1 MTYKPGRYAVDDV
14 LHIDGT
20 AAANP
25 HSQLIIV
32 STATKRQRFQ
42 MKTFFLDQ
50 ILIVTV
56 VPHNLLS
63 DEGLIFFYGAEVV
76 TAPQYQRLTDTP
88 FQMSVGTF
96 NRAIFVAPTGI
107 IVYALHSVVLTESSI
122 TLSQLAASIFALLF
136 PCCPQAVR
144 FMFYRHSAQ
153 LSEGFLQTFSQ
164 SREALTTQHNPHP
177 APVAPFQTEVIQ
189 LMRQQLTGACCLTS

>member
-1 MTYKPGRYAVDDV
+1 MCFTLMV
-14 LHIDGT
+14 LLRLT
-20 AAANP
+20 
-25 HSQLIIV
+25 LTV

-50 ILIVTV
+50 IMIVTV

-88 FQMSVGTF
+88 FQMPVGTF

-107 IVYALHSVVLTESSI
+107 IMYALHSVVLTDSSI
-122 TLSQLAASIFALLF
+122 TLSQLAASI
-136 PCCPQAVR
+136 
-144 FMFYRHSAQ
+144 SAQ
-153 LSEGFLQTFSQ
+153 LSQ

-189 LMRQQLTGACCLTS
+189 LTDDGDNYTFQFSKVRQASQTGLMSLAEHDLLLCTIL

>member
-1 MTYKPGRYAVDDV
+1 MLPSETMIWQPEFTDKTLSRKTGAV
-14 LHIDGT
+14 HIDGT

-122 TLSQLAASIFALLF
+122 TLSLNR
-136 PCCPQAVR
+136 P
-144 FMFYRHSAQ
+144 
-153 LSEGFLQTFSQ
+153 G
-164 SREALTTQHNPHP
+164 NP
-177 APVAPFQTEVIQ
+177 
-189 LMRQQLTGACCLTS
+189 GD

>member
-1 MTYKPGRYAVDDV
+1 MCFTLMV
-14 LHIDGT
+14 LLRLT
-20 AAANP
+20 
-25 HSQLIIV
+25 LTV

-42 MKTFFLDQ
+42 MKTFFLDR
-50 ILIVTV
+50 IMIVTV

-88 FQMSVGTF
+88 FQMPVGTF

-107 IVYALHSVVLTESSI
+107 IMYALHSVVLTDSSI
-122 TLSQLAASIFALLF
+122 TLSQLAASI
-136 PCCPQAVR
+136 
-144 FMFYRHSAQ
+144 SAQ

-189 LMRQQLTGACCLTS
+189 LTDDGDNYTFQFSKVRQASQTGLMSLAEHDLLLCTIL

>member
-1 MTYKPGRYAVDDV
+1 MVLLRLTSQSAHHSQHCDEAAAVSDEDV
-14 LHIDGT
+14 L
-20 AAANP
+20 P
-25 HSQLIIV
+25 
-32 STATKRQRFQ
+32 
-42 MKTFFLDQ
+42 DQ

-96 NRAIFVAPTGI
+96 NRAIFVALTGI

-164 SREALTTQHNPHP
+164 SREAHHP
-177 APVAPFQTEVIQ
+177 AQPASSSSGSIPDGSDTTYAPTTY
-189 LMRQQLTGACCLTS
+189 RRW